1 MADTAKETTMKRSWK
16 IGIALAGAFV
26 LALAAGGA
34 ALASGRMHDGFVK
47 RRITRHIDQA
57 LDAVGA
63 TSAQRDAVH
72 AARDHVFATIA
83 ANHEAERGDLQA
95 ALSLWESERMDPAAI
110 ATLRAHHQAA
120 AKKTGDAVVQAL
132 SDAHDA
138 LTAPQR
144 QQLADYLRSHKPLQ
158 QQKWADGA
166 KPFVRHMVA
175 ERLDDMLDQIHA
187 TADQR
192 AKVTA
197 AVDRA
202 FASISANFD
211 DHAAHFDDAVAVFTA
226 DQIDQAKLASLQAAR
241 QAKMQKVGD
250 AIVQA
255 LTEAHDALDAGQ
267 RHEVAAFVRAH
278 HPRHGE

>member
-1 MADTAKETTMKRSWK
+1 MKRTRK

-34 ALASGRMHDGFVK
+34 ALASGRLHDGFVK
-47 RRITRHIDQA
+47 RRVTRHIDAA

-63 TSAQRDAVH
+63 DGAQRDAVH
-72 AARDHVFATIA
+72 AARDHVFATIEE
-83 ANHEAERGDLQA
+83 NQRAERGDLDA
-95 ALSLWESERMDPAAI
+95 ALSLWQSDRLDPAAL

-144 QQLADYLRSHKPLQ
+144 AKLADYLKSHRPPQ
-158 QQKWADGA
+158 MDGA
-166 KPFVRHMVA
+166 KPFMKHMVS
-175 ERLDDMLDQIHA
+175 ERVDDVLDEIHA

-197 AVDRA
+197 AVERA
-202 FASISANFD
+202 FTAISD
-211 DHAAHFDDAVAVFTA
+211 GMSDHSAHLDEAIAVFTA
-226 DQIDQAKLASLQAAR
+226 DQIDAAKIASLQAER
-241 QAKMQKVGD
+241 QAKMQKIGD
-250 AIVQA
+250 AVVQA
-255 LTEAHDALDAGQ
+255 LTDIHDALDAGQ
-267 RHEVAAFVRAH
+267 RKQVADFVRSH
-278 HPRHGE
+278 HSGHHGG